1 MKKVILYIAMSL
13 DGFIASKDNSVEW
26 LDKYNNSGESFGYT
40 KFYDSI
46 DTVVLG
52 NTTYAQFPDA
62 YQEKEC
68 YVFSRTKKGKHK
80 KSTYINSTPKEFL
93 AKLSD
98 QNKNIWLVGGA
109 NLTNQFLKENLI
121 DEMII
126 SIMPSFLGEGVRL
139 FRDDNLELSFKLI
152 NSKSYDCGVVQV
164 HYKKL

>member
-1 MKKVILYIAMSL
+1 M
-13 DGFIASKDNSVEW
+13 
-26 LDKYNNSGESFGYT
+26 
-40 KFYDSI
+40 
-46 DTVVLG
+46 
-52 NTTYAQFPDA
+52 
-62 YQEKEC
+62 
-68 YVFSRTKKGKHK
+68 FSRTKKGKHK